1 MQYSQNPRVFRREF
15 WIADLCASWLR
26 PTKTPLPGR
35 NMKIDDDFKFHGQRY
50 ICTGYQNYETRDG
63 RWLELLVLESDC
75 PDCGREFRLVTTK
88 TNAKHRLL
96 TRRCEDCHRPGV
108 PVAPRRRAPIVVAKP
123 TKRAAQRKARRPE
136 PVSAST
142 MARGA
147 DAASPD
153 NIAQASAAARM
164 TAAVADESAPILV
177 AAVIEQKATGE
188 TYLESLGMLD

>member
-1 MQYSQNPRVFRREF
+1 
-15 WIADLCASWLR
+15 
-26 PTKTPLPGR
+26 
-35 NMKIDDDFKFHGQRY
+35 
-50 ICTGYQNYETRDG
+50 
-63 RWLELLVLESDC
+63 
-75 PDCGREFRLVTTK
+75 
-88 TNAKHRLL
+88 
-96 TRRCEDCHRPGV
+96 
-108 PVAPRRRAPIVVAKP
+108 
-123 TKRAAQRKARRPE
+123 
-136 PVSAST
+136 